1 MQPTLPWKLD
11 LVFISFSCICFC
23 ASLRLKDWK
32 SKSSSK
38 DDGDTGDSC
47 MLWDDEA
54 MFTKQRAPTL
64 KNNIYLNPLIMAT
77 IETSLNLQQQQ
88 KKSSMLQQTLNL
100 KQFDG

>member
-1 MQPTLPWKLD
+1 
-11 LVFISFSCICFC
+11 
-23 ASLRLKDWK
+23 
-32 SKSSSK
+32 
-38 DDGDTGDSC
+38 